1 MKWIKRVEYLPW
13 ILLVSYLSSIL
24 SISQYIKVAQSA
36 ALGTKI
42 IAIVNPNSG
51 PDYDTNEVLTSYEV
65 CIAYLKA
72 NNVEVI
78 GYISTKVGW
87 PGPISDYRNMADIK
101 ADIDKWYDDYEV
113 DGIFI
118 DEMTNRWPNAD
129 FESEIIAGEKY
140 QEIVN
145 YILTT
150 KGYDHAVLNP
160 GGPYFESAIGPFYG
174 NEKVITVVYESP
186 LIKYLPSGSNTCLD
200 LLWTQAQGS
209 FDPGVWCRYVSL
221 PLSSLLS
228 PLKNSL
234 FC

>member
-1 MKWIKRVEYLPW
+1 MRVEYSPW
-13 ILLVSYLSSIL
+13 MLLISYLSSIL
-24 SISQYIKVAQSA
+24 NISQYIKVAQSA
-36 ALGTKI
+36 LLGTKI

-51 PDYDTNEVLTSYEV
+51 PDYSTNEVLTSYEV

-78 GYISTKVGW
+78 GYVSTKVGW
-87 PGPISDYRNMADIK
+87 PGPISDYRNMVDII
-101 ADIDKWYDDYEV
+101 ADIDKWYDDYGV

-129 FESEIIAGEKY
+129 FDSESVAGQKY

-150 KGYDHAVLNP
+150 KGYDRAVLNP
-160 GGPYFESAIGPFYG
+160 GGPYFESVIGPFHG

-186 LIKYLPSGSNTCLD
+186 LSKYLPSGSNTCLD
-200 LLWTQAQGS
+200 LLYNQEQGS
-209 FDPGVWCRYVSL
+209 FNPGIWCR
-221 PLSSLLS
+221 
-228 PLKNSL
+228 
-234 FC
+234 